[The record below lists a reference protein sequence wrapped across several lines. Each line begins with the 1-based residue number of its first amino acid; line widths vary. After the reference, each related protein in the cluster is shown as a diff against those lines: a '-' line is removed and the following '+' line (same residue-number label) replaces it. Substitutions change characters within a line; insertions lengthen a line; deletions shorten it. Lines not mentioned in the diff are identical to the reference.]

1 MGDVNVIDIDAL
13 RLHTP
18 EFRYDLP
25 SGGRRVIQ
33 RADGYV
39 HTNVAGTEIR
49 EGGESTG
56 ATPGR
61 LVRGA
66 QPNP

>member
-1 MGDVNVIDIDAL
+1 VNIIDFDAL
-13 RLHTP
+13 RLHAP

-25 SGGRRVIQ
+25 AGGRRVIQ
-33 RADGYV
+33 RAGGYL
-39 HTNVAGTEIR
+39 HTFVAGEEIR
-49 EGGESTG
+49 SADESTG

-66 QPNP
+66 QPAPA